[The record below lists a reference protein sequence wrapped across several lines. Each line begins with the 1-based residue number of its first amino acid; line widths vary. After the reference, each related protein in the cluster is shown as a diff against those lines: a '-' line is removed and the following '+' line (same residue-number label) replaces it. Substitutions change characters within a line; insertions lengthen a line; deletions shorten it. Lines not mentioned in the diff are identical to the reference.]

1 MASEIPHIPNL
12 ATILETLKAFAPPQG
27 QVPTQTS
34 DLEEGEYDPSEYDPA
49 QALIASTLSQH
60 FVPDGHTSTT
70 PPAPAPSSALST
82 KQGQQPQLQANSVPS
97 ASSITTWPK
106 ALTYTIQHIF
116 SNPSKK
122 TRLRHLIQTQHQHE
136 RSWWTSRGE
145 LIRKAKV
152 RNKSRQQLDSVL
164 ASVGAIPSTT
174 TTTNSSSHYHP
185 PGAGKGGEQ
194 QQSDSEEVATEL
206 ATYDRKVHRA
216 SQEMMNSSIRE
227 LSDLGVPFFCTG
239 LSSEKLDKKELT
251 ILRGKMLQLL
261 EDYCGDQ
268 DGGSE

>member
-1 MASEIPHIPNL
+1 MASEIPQIPNL
-12 ATILETLKAFAPPQG
+12 ASILETLKAYAPPRV

-49 QALIASTLSQH
+49 QSLIASTLSQR
-60 FVPDGHTSTT
+60 FVPDRHTSTT
-70 PPAPAPSSALST
+70 PAPPSSSSALST
-82 KQGQQPQLQANSVPS
+82 KQGQQPHPQAHSVPS
-97 ASSITTWPK
+97 ASNITTWPK

-116 SNPSKK
+116 TNPSKK

-136 RSWWTSRGE
+136 RTWWISRGE
-145 LIRKAKV
+145 LISKAQI

-164 ASVGAIPSTT
+164 ASVGAIPTT
-174 TTTNSSSHYHP
+174 TTTNSSSHHRP
-185 PGAGKGGEQ
+185 EGAGKGGEQ
-194 QQSDSEEVATEL
+194 QQSESEEVATEL

-227 LSDLGVPFFCTG
+227 LGDLDIPFFCTG
-239 LSSEKLDKKELT
+239 LSLEKLDKKELT

-268 DGGSE
+268 DGGGE